1 MLHMVL
7 VSAPKQHLDGF
18 IRLTVNNGRMGIRCV
33 ILIPLPPVPQAL
45 SRQGICHVRFLIQRI
60 PTVLFIL

>member
-18 IRLTVNNGRMGIRCV
+18 IAIE
-33 ILIPLPPVPQAL
+33 PVLAQLNFRPAVKQQQAAHDKEHRDDL
-45 SRQGICHVRFLIQRI
+45 
-60 PTVLFIL
+60 